1 MLKLFSNIFAKNTR
15 FTHKNSYPRYNFA
28 RKTIKETE
36 VQLPEP
42 ADSIKTE
49 DYEEGGHKLDYIKV
63 YHGLYPYM
71 PLDDHPLIPGY
82 ARMIAVTREITE
94 KLKEL
99 NAEKTKIVISVLRNP
114 EKVEALQ
121 ASMYIYVFYAI

>member
-1 MLKLFSNIFAKNTR
+1 
-15 FTHKNSYPRYNFA
+15 
-28 RKTIKETE
+28 
-36 VQLPEP
+36 
-42 ADSIKTE
+42 
-49 DYEEGGHKLDYIKV
+49 
-63 YHGLYPYM
+63 M